1 MKIKNLTFGTIL
13 LSLAAL
19 VNLAR
24 WTGLFTFSDHAPV
37 WVREVIPVLDTISGL
52 FTGLAIA
59 GSLAFVSHRLGMLQP
74 FTPKGKPIMRFWGA
88 LVSELL
94 ILVLSA
100 FLLPPYIRMT
110 TPAELRAEIGDLRT
124 WSVMAVLVGDLIIV
138 AIALADGKSAGF
150 TRSKPQRPQTTRSAK
165 PSKRTPTKNKIGATD
180 SNAVR
185 RTYPRKCE
193 HCTEMIRTPNAVG
206 GHMKKHH
213 PELCKPKQSLA
224 EVLFVPADEKVTRK

>member
-1 MKIKNLTFGTIL
+1 MIGRRKNKVSTMKLKNFTFGTIL

-110 TPAELRAEIGDLRT
+110 TPAELRAEIGDLKT

-150 TRSKPQRPQTTRSAK
+150 TRSKSERPQKTRSEKRSGRSAT
-165 PSKRTPTKNKIGATD
+165 PSKARATFPCHYAPSCERTFTSQNAANAHARTCEFKPTI
-180 SNAVR
+180 SM
-185 RTYPRKCE
+185 P
-193 HCTEMIRTPNAVG
+193 TE
-206 GHMKKHH
+206 
-213 PELCKPKQSLA
+213 
-224 EVLFVPADEKVTRK
+224 EKVTRK